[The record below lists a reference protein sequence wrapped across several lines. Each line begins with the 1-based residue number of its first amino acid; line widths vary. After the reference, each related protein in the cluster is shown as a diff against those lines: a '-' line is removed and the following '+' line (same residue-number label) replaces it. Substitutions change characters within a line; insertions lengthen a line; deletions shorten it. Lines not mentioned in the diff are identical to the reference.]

1 MSENTEKLNYWKK
14 IYLLDSI
21 FKKIL
26 KKYRLD
32 FFKTFEENIIYD
44 NSSRILDVGTSE
56 VINETDNLFIQLYKY
71 KKNITCLSKQD
82 LKKIKTKYKEINFII
97 GDALSSGLPDNSFDI
112 VHSNATIEHVGDG
125 SNQFIFLRECLRISQ
140 KFVFIQTPN
149 KFFPIDFHTK
159 IPLIHF
165 LPDKIYRKLLSLI
178 GLNFYADVNN
188 LNLIS
193 LKEINFFLK
202 KLEYKKCKIIKKK
215 LCGITSNLII
225 IIEK

>member
-1 MSENTEKLNYWKK
+1 MTENTEKLNYWKK
-14 IYLLDSI
+14 VFLFDSI

-32 FFKTFEENIIYD
+32 FFKTFEENIVYD
-44 NSSRILDVGTSE
+44 NSSKILDVGTSE
-56 VINETDNLFIQLYKY
+56 VINDTDNLFIQLYKY
-71 KKNITCLSKQD
+71 KENITCLSKQD
-82 LKKIKTKYKEINFII
+82 LKKIKIKYKDINFII
-97 GDALSSGLPDNSFDI
+97 KDALNSNLPDNSFDI
-112 VHSNATIEHVGDG
+112 VHSNATIEHVGNS
-125 SNQFIFLRECLRISQ
+125 SNQLKFLAECLRITQ

-165 LPDKIYRKLLSLI
+165 LPDKIYRKLLGLI
-178 GLNFYADVNN
+178 GLSFYADVNN

-193 LKEINFFLK
+193 LKKINFFLK
-202 KLEYKKCKIIKKK
+202 KLEYKKCKIVKKK
-215 LCGITSNLII
+215 LLGITSNLII

>member
-1 MSENTEKLNYWKK
+1 MSGNTEKLNYWKK
-14 IYLLDSI
+14 IYLLDSF

-32 FFKTFEENIIYD
+32 FFKTFEENIVYD

-97 GDALSSGLPDNSFDI
+97 GDALSSNLPDNSFDI
-112 VHSNATIEHVGDG
+112 VHSNATIEHVGDV
-125 SNQFIFLRECLRISQ
+125 SNQFVFLRECLRISQ

-178 GLNFYADVNN
+178 GLNFYANVNN

-193 LKEINFFLK
+193 LKEIDFFLK
-202 KLEYKKCKIIKKK
+202 KLEYRNYKIIKKK